1 MSTCAVCQLS
11 DGLVINL
18 IIAEPT
24 DQCPVDGCQLVLV
37 PEGLPVD
44 LDDKWDGTNFI
55 DANGEIVVYPVVS
68 VEEPVVIDQGLV

>member
-24 DQCPVDGCQLVLV
+24 DPCPVEGCQLVLV

-55 DANGEIVVYPVVS
+55 DANGEVVVYQVV
-68 VEEPVVIDQGLV
+68 DNQGLV